1 MTSKDALKVI
11 LQHLQY
17 LDGFHLLYLVA
28 AASAR
33 RRAVTEPQPISR
45 FAENC
50 AAYWREIYQQEAI
63 HDDTFPTAA

>member
-17 LDGFHLLYLVA
+17 LDMVHLLYLIG

-33 RRAVTEPQPISR
+33 RRAVTEPQPISH

-50 AAYWREIYQQEAI
+50 AAYWREIYQSQVN